1 MPSKSELVPAL
12 PTATEINDF
21 FTELETHVKF
31 PQEQL
36 RQLLG
41 PDIVKEWEQI
51 GATQSCSW
59 LWVMNCELSLMSF
72 LTPNARF
79 QPLASMSVYSLM
91 WTFFLHPGSC
101 HTSNLLRLYQN
112 TLHGIE
118 IKANEFRATKLKEA
132 KAASAPDAGEEDV
145 DPSVAAMR
153 KLELDALQPVA
164 LRLGTGSLEGLGL
177 KLATDPTRS
186 AMGGFL
192 VEGSQ
197 FIQWIMSESGCN
209 KAIATQLWERMS
221 WQRYI
226 LDDYNSV

>member
-1 MPSKSELVPAL
+1 MPLKSEQSPTL

-21 FTELETHVKF
+21 FVQLETNVIF
-31 PQEQL
+31 PQDQL
-36 RQLLG
+36 KRLLG
-41 PDIVKEWEQI
+41 PVIVKEWEQI

-59 LWVMNCELSLMSF
+59 LWVMNCELSLVSF

-118 IKANEFRATKLKEA
+118 IRANEFRASEREKNR
-132 KAASAPDAGEEDV
+132 AASAAIAEEENEDLN
-145 DPSVAAMR
+145 AAAVK
-153 KLELDALQPVA
+153 KLKLDALEP
-164 LRLGTGSLEGLGL
+164 LFMRLGTGSLEGLGL
-177 KLATDPTRS
+177 KLAADPTRS

-197 FIQWIMSESGCN
+197 FIQWIMSEVGCN

-221 WQRYI
+221 WQR
-226 LDDYNSV
+226 